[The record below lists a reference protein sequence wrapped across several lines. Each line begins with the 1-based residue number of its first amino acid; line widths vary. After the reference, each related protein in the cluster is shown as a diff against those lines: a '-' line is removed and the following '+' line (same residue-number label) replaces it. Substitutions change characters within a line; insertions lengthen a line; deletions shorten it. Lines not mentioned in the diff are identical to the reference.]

1 MITPSTSHQ
10 ELVGGLHN
18 AQLDAFLRG
27 PAETGG
33 RLTGDILL
41 DQWEGGEMFTV

>member
-10 ELVGGLHN
+10 ELVVGLHN
-18 AQLDAFLRG
+18 ARLDAFLRG

-33 RLTGDILL
+33 RLTGD
-41 DQWEGGEMFTV
+41 QWEGGEMFTV

>member
-33 RLTGDILL
+33 RLR
-41 DQWEGGEMFTV
+41 EGGEMFTV

>member
-1 MITPSTSHQ
+1 MMITPSTSHQ

-27 PAETGG
+27 PAETVGSGTGPVGG
-33 RLTGDILL
+33 R
-41 DQWEGGEMFTV
+41 